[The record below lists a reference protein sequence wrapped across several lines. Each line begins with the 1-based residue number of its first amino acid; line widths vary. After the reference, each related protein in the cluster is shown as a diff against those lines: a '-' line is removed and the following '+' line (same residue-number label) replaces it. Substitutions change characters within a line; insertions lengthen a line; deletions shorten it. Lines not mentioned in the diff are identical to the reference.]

1 VTQSSTPPPTSKA
14 PDAQPATSERTWT
27 VLELLQWTTDYLKR
41 NGVEGARLDA
51 EVLLAHAL
59 SMSRLDL
66 YLNYEN
72 PVSAVDRTTF
82 RELVQKRAQ
91 QRIPVSLLLGERE
104 FWSMKLTVTS
114 DVLTPRPET
123 ELLVSTALDAMPD
136 PDYAYRVL
144 DLGTGSGAIALA
156 IASERPN
163 AIVTATDVSIFALKV
178 ARLNADK
185 LQLCDR
191 VRFLEGSLFAAVS
204 GEVFDLVISNPPYVA
219 RAEQDALPRELSHEP
234 ELALF
239 GGEDG
244 YAVLKPLVSEVGAA
258 LNDGGLFL
266 VELDP
271 RQAETVAS
279 WCREAEMTSVK
290 VLHDLSG
297 HARVVS
303 ARHGSAGEGQKE
315 KTDG

>member
-1 VTQSSTPPPTSKA
+1 MSMQEPPSSSAPPTG
-14 PDAQPATSERTWT
+14 DRTWT
-27 VLELLQWTTDYLKR
+27 VLELLQWTTEYLTR
-41 NGVEGARLDA
+41 HGVEGARLDA
-51 EVLLAHAL
+51 EVLLAHSL
-59 SMSRLDL
+59 SMTRLDL

-72 PVSAVDRTTF
+72 PVAPTERAIF
-82 RELVQKRAQ
+82 REFVQKRAQ

-104 FWSMKLTVTS
+104 FWSLRLAVTS

-136 PDYAYRVL
+136 ADYPYGVL

-163 AIVTATDVSIFALKV
+163 ALVTATDVSISALKV
-178 ARLNADK
+178 ARSNADQ

-191 VRFLEGSLFAAVS
+191 VKFAEGSLFAAVP
-204 GEVFDLVISNPPYVA
+204 GETFDLVISNPPYVA
-219 RAEQDALPRELSHEP
+219 GSERDALPRELSHEP

-244 YAVLKPLVSEVGAA
+244 YAVLEPLVSEVGAA

-271 RQAETVAS
+271 RQADTIAS
-279 WCREAEMTSVK
+279 RCREAGMNRVSI
-290 VLHDLSG
+290 LHDLSG
-297 HARVVS
+297 RARVVS
-303 ARHGSAGEGQKE
+303 ARHGNGDEGQK
-315 KTDG
+315 KKSFG

>member
-1 VTQSSTPPPTSKA
+1 MTQSSTPPPPSKPPA
-14 PDAQPATSERTWT
+14 AQPAAGERTWT

-123 ELLVSTALDAMPD
+123 ELLVSSALDAMPD

-163 AIVTATDVSIFALKV
+163 AIVTATDISIFALQV
-178 ARLNADK
+178 AR
-185 LQLCDR
+185 
-191 VRFLEGSLFAAVS
+191 
-204 GEVFDLVISNPPYVA
+204 
-219 RAEQDALPRELSHEP
+219 
-234 ELALF
+234 
-239 GGEDG
+239 
-244 YAVLKPLVSEVGAA
+244 
-258 LNDGGLFL
+258 
-266 VELDP
+266 
-271 RQAETVAS
+271 
-279 WCREAEMTSVK
+279 
-290 VLHDLSG
+290 
-297 HARVVS
+297 
-303 ARHGSAGEGQKE
+303 
-315 KTDG
+315 

>member
-1 VTQSSTPPPTSKA
+1 MTQSSTPPPTSKA

-114 DVLTPRPET
+114 DV
-123 ELLVSTALDAMPD
+123 
-136 PDYAYRVL
+136 
-144 DLGTGSGAIALA
+144 
-156 IASERPN
+156 
-163 AIVTATDVSIFALKV
+163 
-178 ARLNADK
+178 
-185 LQLCDR
+185 
-191 VRFLEGSLFAAVS
+191 
-204 GEVFDLVISNPPYVA
+204 
-219 RAEQDALPRELSHEP
+219 
-234 ELALF
+234 
-239 GGEDG
+239 
-244 YAVLKPLVSEVGAA
+244 
-258 LNDGGLFL
+258 
-266 VELDP
+266 
-271 RQAETVAS
+271 
-279 WCREAEMTSVK
+279 
-290 VLHDLSG
+290 
-297 HARVVS
+297 
-303 ARHGSAGEGQKE
+303 
-315 KTDG
+315 